1 MLSKKRFTIMSAFL
15 AIMLC
20 ISLASVNSALADDG
34 TPTEP
39 AAATERSVKLEL
51 LPVETDSINLSAASQ
66 DEFAVLYGDAKGI
79 KIEISQQIN
88 SDNLYKIMTT
98 EKTGIFVLVKK

>member
-1 MLSKKRFTIMSAFL
+1 MLSKKRFTITSIFL

-39 AAATERSVKLEL
+39 AAATEAAAEVLDEDAVPSVEAA
-51 LPVETDSINLSAASQ
+51 PPPAEPTSTPEPPQQTYTEAIAASERDSATEPVRQ
-66 DEFAVLYGDAKGI
+66 FAD
-79 KIEISQQIN
+79 
-88 SDNLYKIMTT
+88 
-98 EKTGIFVLVKK
+98 